1 MKSDRWHDSLQGRLP
16 LLPLRDLCTVAF
28 NSFSSS
34 DLCLGV
40 TELQIFCSSLAAR
53 GRVAARAGGMG
64 GSFLCLVISDARD
77 CDCKLTSAVEGRVSY
92 ASSSSLTCWTLFLCI
107 FLISCRSETF
117 HITHEP
123 VHKLFSIH
131 PAHNKTIC
139 VKLVIDLSC
148 YNHNNSSP
156 VILFLLW
163 KLWWN
168 RGLASFQ
175 GSPLHR
181 GEPWNETTSGHFCN
195 GWWLLCTPTHS
206 ILLFI

>member
-1 MKSDRWHDSLQGRLP
+1 MCLTKWRLKISFCEIDRSVAELQNPLHTFTQKGRRFECLEMKSDRWHDSLQGRLP

-34 DLCLGV
+34 DLHLGV

-64 GSFLCLVISDARD
+64 GRFLCLVIGNAHD

-107 FLISCRSETF
+107 FLISCIEMRHFTWHMNRFVSCSA
-117 HITHEP
+117 
-123 VHKLFSIH
+123 SIQLIIKQSVQ
-131 PAHNKTIC
+131 NWS
-139 VKLVIDLSC
+139 LSC

-156 VILFLLW
+156 VILFLSW
-163 KLWWN
+163 KRW
-168 RGLASFQ
+168 
-175 GSPLHR
+175 
-181 GEPWNETTSGHFCN
+181 
-195 GWWLLCTPTHS
+195 
-206 ILLFI
+206 